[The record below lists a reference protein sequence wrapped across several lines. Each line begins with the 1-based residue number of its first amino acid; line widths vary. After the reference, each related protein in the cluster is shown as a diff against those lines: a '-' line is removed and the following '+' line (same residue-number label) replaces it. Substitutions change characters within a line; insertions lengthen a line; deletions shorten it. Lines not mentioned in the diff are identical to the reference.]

1 MNKEHFKFTTLSFI
15 LINVWTLYSFFEY
28 YNNEVKYATGSMSLL
43 FNFLG
48 SAIIATG
55 IGIVL
60 ILTRICL
67 HKSKYRI
74 KLKNNF
80 LYIFAGLFNL
90 NISIIWI
97 ISLMMRFLKFEFEG
111 LPYILGNV
119 IVALFILIDIYAI
132 KPKNEVEENIK

>member
-48 SAIIATG
+48 SAIIAFG
-55 IGIVL
+55 IGIIL
-60 ILTRICL
+60 ILTRIIIY
-67 HKSKYRI
+67 KSKYKM

-97 ISLMMRFLKFEFEG
+97 VSIILKFLKLELEG

-119 IVALFILIDIYAI
+119 IVTLFILIDIYAV
-132 KPKNEVEENIK
+132 KAKNGVENIE